1 MALKALDQRM
11 AGSSNSNLNNSP
23 FQAPR
28 APPPAASK
36 SESAMPSS
44 TTGKERQSS
53 VDKADIGETTKP
65 NDNDPYHSWCPIDNI
80 VLAL

>member
-11 AGSSNSNLNNSP
+11 AGSSNSNSP

-44 TTGKERQSS
+44 TPGKERQSS
-53 VDKADIGETTKP
+53 VNEADIGEITKT
-65 NDNDPYHSWCPIDNI
+65 NDDSR
-80 VLAL
+80 